1 MLLAIISTIFDKI
14 RRGNILISSMTIKL
28 LSLAW
33 VNESK
38 YTFMHWMF
46 RKISWGK
53 CKFWHLSFIREF
65 YHGEVILSNQPQ
77 FFFSYSSKNLR
88 SVHKFFFF
96 FFLIISTI
104 KGELRLWWKSK
115 EHQQIWALLSFWI
128 AFLVLSSFKWFS
140 MAGTFFLISHS

>member
-1 MLLAIISTIFDKI
+1 MLLVIISTIFDKI

-53 CKFWHLSFIREF
+53 CKLWHLSFIREF
-65 YHGEVILSNQPQ
+65 YHGEVILSDQPQ
-77 FFFSYSSKNLR
+77 FFFLLSKQKPQISSQ
-88 SVHKFFFF
+88 VF
-96 FFLIISTI
+96 FFLILSTI
-104 KGELRLWWKSK
+104 KGELRLRWKSK